1 MSHVKGSIITQKNRR
16 DASDLYRLARMRTAI
31 LRTALLCAVA
41 VAAVSG
47 TSLTKDNYEE
57 LSAGKVVFVKF
68 QAPWCRPGS
77 AAPLTAPH
85 YVLASARL
93 APGALAVR
101 CTQTDPAISP
111 ACR

>member
-1 MSHVKGSIITQKNRR
+1 VDN
-16 DASDLYRLARMRTAI
+16 MRSW
-31 LRTALLCAVA
+31 LRAAALCAVA

-77 AAPLTAPH
+77 AAPDC
-85 YVLASARL
+85 ASFCAGVHASRTGGSTRVRAAR
-93 APGALAVR
+93 AGAR
-101 CTQTDPAISP
+101 CTQTGPSRSP